1 MKSKQL
7 LGNLSLITA
16 SFFWGSTF
24 VAQSI
29 ASTLV
34 KPFTFLAS
42 RSLFGFLFLLMLSI
56 IFDLKKGVRKT
67 NSETRKLNLK
77 PLLTG
82 GIVCGIVLTCSSS
95 LQQFGIS
102 DTNPGKAGFITAMYI
117 LLVPIFG
124 LFLKKKVSL
133 KVWISVAL
141 GVIGLYFLC
150 VTKNLSLEVT
160 DIFLMLCAVSF
171 SVHILVID
179 YFSPKVDSVKLSC
192 IQFFV
197 VFILASILA
206 LIFEKPSLD
215 SIISAIYPILY
226 AGIMSSGIAFTLQIV
241 GQKYTP
247 PAIASLLM
255 SLESVFGVL
264 TSIVILGLL
273 PTERE
278 WIGSLIMMI
287 AIVLSELPQKTKN
300 KQNFSL

>member
-1 MKSKQL
+1 MNSKRL

-24 VAQSI
+24 VAQSM
-29 ASTLV
+29 ASGIV

-56 IFDLKKGVRKT
+56 IFDLKKGVRK
-67 NSETRKLNLK
+67 SEKPLQKLNLK
-77 PLLTG
+77 PLLIG
-82 GIVCGIVLTCSSS
+82 GIVCGIVLTLSSS
-95 LQQFGIS
+95 LQQFGMNS
-102 DTNPGKAGFITAMYI
+102 NNSGKAGFITAMYI
-117 LLVPIFG
+117 LLVPILG
-124 LFLKKKVSL
+124 LFLKKKVSA

-150 VTKNLSLEVT
+150 MTQNLTLEST

-171 SVHILVID
+171 SVHILVVD
-179 YFSPKVDSVKLSC
+179 YYSPKVDSVKLSC
-192 IQFFV
+192 LQFFTAFV
-197 VFILASILA
+197 LASIMA
-206 LIFEKPSLD
+206 LIFDKPSLQ
-215 SIISAIYPILY
+215 SIISAIGPILY

-247 PAIASLLM
+247 PTLASLLM

-264 TSIVILGLL
+264 TSIVVLGLF

-278 WIGSLIMMI
+278 WIGSVIMLF
-287 AIVLSELPQKTKN
+287 AIILSQLPQRAKN
-300 KQNFSL
+300 NKNFNT